1 LIALLQFWLGLC
13 LLRNEPRQLPASPWL
28 LGLSILC
35 YLAGS
40 LLVTALSYGPS
51 LGAQM
56 VLLEL
61 LLLVGFVAGLLYLT
75 GKPARIIQTLSA
87 LTGAGALLSF
97 PALLLAVIE
106 TGAEVQQLS
115 LLWLALLVWNLLVTA
130 HIMRH
135 ALAVSMLVGV
145 AVAMFY
151 IVVSTRVFVTVFPQL
166 TAQ

>member
-1 LIALLQFWLGLC
+1 MIRLLHFWLGLC
-13 LLRNEPRQLPASPWL
+13 LLRNEPGQLPASPWL

-40 LLVTALSYGPS
+40 LLVTALAYGLAS
-51 LGAQM
+51 GGQM

-87 LTGAGALLSF
+87 LTGAGTVLNI

-106 TGAEVQQLS
+106 TGADVQMLS
-115 LLWLALLVWNLLVTA
+115 PLWLALLVWNLLVTA

-135 ALAVSMLVGV
+135 ALSGSMLVGI
-145 AVAMFY
+145 AVAMLY